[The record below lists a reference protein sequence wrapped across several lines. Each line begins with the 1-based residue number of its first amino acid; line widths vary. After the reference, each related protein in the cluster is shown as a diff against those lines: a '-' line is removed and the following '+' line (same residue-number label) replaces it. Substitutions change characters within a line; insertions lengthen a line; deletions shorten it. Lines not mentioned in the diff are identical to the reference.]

1 MIDVAWD
8 SSGPSVFAVTIQVE
22 ALDRTKLLRD
32 ITEVLSDH
40 HVNIVSAT
48 VATGRDRIATLRFTF
63 ELADISHLAHVLA
76 AVKRV
81 DGVYDAFRVV
91 PQGTGSEDPLRP
103 TMGQALLGGRGGSSL
118 PPHGS
123 GRRVGSAAASLQL
136 AR

>member
-1 MIDVAWD
+1 VTWD
-8 SSGPSVFAVTIQVE
+8 TSGPSVFAVTIQVE

-63 ELADISHLAHVLA
+63 ELADISHLAHVLS

-91 PQGTGSEDPLRP
+91 P
-103 TMGQALLGGRGGSSL
+103 
-118 PPHGS
+118 HGN
-123 GRRVGSAAASLQL
+123 GAGEE
-136 AR
+136 